1 LRPVVT
7 RSGRLRGALQWV
19 ARIAVAVTLLLAVSQ
34 AIAYSVE
41 AMSTWWLELLQYV
54 PYPAYLLP
62 ALAAV
67 ALSSLLTRA
76 WRLAAGLGVALVA
89 TVVMGFVW
97 GRADTGT
104 EPLRVMTYNIKAYL
118 AGPGA
123 AAFDGIEREVALHAP
138 DILVMQDA
146 GELAER
152 RQRSPALLASL
163 FVGRSVYAQG
173 QYIVVSRFPLRECR
187 PGDIAFRGNRF
198 GYARCIVTV
207 HGRDIDLLTAHLL
220 SPRRGLNATR
230 REPVDGI
237 DDWQQNFADRLVQAS
252 KLAADVGARTR
263 PLILAGDLNASQ
275 ASPVVRRLLDRGL
288 RDAFASAGWGYGY
301 THGHALRVG
310 ISFLRI
316 DHILVSDEIGVT
328 DAFPGGWQ
336 ASEHRPV
343 IADLLLQRSSR

>member
-1 LRPVVT
+1 V
-7 RSGRLRGALQWV
+7 RGALLWA
-19 ARIAVAVTLLLAVSQ
+19 ARIAVIATAALAVLQ

-41 AMSTWWLELLQYV
+41 GMSTWWLELLQYV

-62 ALAAV
+62 ALAAF
-67 ALSSLLTRA
+67 ALSFRLTWP
-76 WRLAAGLGVALVA
+76 WRLAAGVGVGLVA
-89 TVVMGFVW
+89 TVVMGFAW
-97 GRADTGT
+97 GRADAGA
-104 EPLRVMTYNIKAYL
+104 EPVRMMTYNIKSYL
-118 AGPGA
+118 AGPGPE
-123 AAFDGIEREVALHAP
+123 AFDGIAREVALHDP

-146 GELAER
+146 NELTER
-152 RQRSPALLASL
+152 RLRSPALAAGL
-163 FVGRSVYAQG
+163 FAGRSVYAQG
-173 QYIVVSRFPLRECR
+173 QYIIVSRFALHDCR

-198 GYARCIVTV
+198 GYARCVVTV
-207 HGRDIDLLTAHLL
+207 RGRDVDLLTAHLL

-237 DDWQQNFADRLVQAS
+237 DDWQQNFADRLVQAG
-252 KLAADVGARTR
+252 KLAVDVGARTR

-275 ASPVVRRLLDRGL
+275 ASPVIRRLLARGL

-316 DHILVSDEIGVT
+316 DHILVSDEIGIV

-343 IADLLLQRSSR
+343 IADLLLQRGSR

>member
-1 LRPVVT
+1 LRPPVT
-7 RSGRLRGALQWV
+7 RPGRLRVALQWV
-19 ARIAVAVTLLLAVSQ
+19 ARLAVLATVLLAVSQ
-34 AIAYSVE
+34 AVAYSVE

-54 PYPAYLLP
+54 PYPVYLLP

-76 WRLAAGLGVALVA
+76 WRLAAGLGAALVA

-97 GRADTGT
+97 GRADTGA
-104 EPLRVMTYNIKAYL
+104 EPLRMMTYNIKSYL

-123 AAFDGIEREVALHAP
+123 EAFDGIAHEVAQHNP

-152 RQRSPALLASL
+152 RQRSPALLAGL
-163 FVGRSVYAQG
+163 FAGRSVYAHG
-173 QYIVVSRFPLRECR
+173 QYIIISRFPLHDCR

-198 GYARCIVTV
+198 DYARCVVTV
-207 HGRDIDLLTAHLL
+207 RGHDIDLLTAHLL

-230 REPVDGI
+230 REPVEGL
-237 DDWQQNFADRLVQAS
+237 DDWQQNFADRLVQAG
-252 KLAADVGARTR
+252 KLAVDVGARTR

-275 ASPVVRRLLDRGL
+275 ASPVIRRLLARGL

-310 ISFLRI
+310 VSFLRI
-316 DHILVSDEIGVT
+316 DHILVSDEIGIV